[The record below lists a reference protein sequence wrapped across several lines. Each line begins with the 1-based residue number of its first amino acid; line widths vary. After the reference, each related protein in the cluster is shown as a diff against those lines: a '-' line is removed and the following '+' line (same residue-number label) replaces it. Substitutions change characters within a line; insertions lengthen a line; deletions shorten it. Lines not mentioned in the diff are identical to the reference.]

1 MHMFF
6 QKENVMTK
14 IIAVIP
20 ARGGSKS
27 LPNKNILPLQ
37 GKPLLCYTVAYA
49 LGCGAVDK
57 VVVSTDVEHIA
68 RVAKAC
74 GAETPFLRPSEYS
87 QDNTRDYLVMKHAL
101 EFFDS
106 IDEIYDIYV
115 LLRPTSPLRPSG
127 LIERAIKILVNN
139 PSASSV
145 RSVAKI
151 KEHPYRAWHK
161 ENDGSIIGFV
171 EGVDEAY
178 NMPRQELPDVYFQT
192 GDIEAIRRVTLLNG
206 SVSGKNVYPLIIEH
220 DEMVDIDHIND
231 FKNAEEKL
239 KS

>member
-1 MHMFF
+1 
-6 QKENVMTK
+6 MTK

-27 LPNKNILPLQ
+27 LPNKNILPLH

-57 VVVSTDVEHIA
+57 VIVSTDAEHIA

-106 IDEIYDIYV
+106 IDEIYDIYL

-127 LIERAIKILVNN
+127 LIERAIRILEKN

-151 KEHPYRAWHK
+151 KEHPYRAWLK
-161 ENDGSIIGFV
+161 GNDGSITGFV
-171 EGVDEAY
+171 EGLDEGY

-192 GDIEAIRRVTLLNG
+192 GDIEAIRRVTLLSG
-206 SVSGKNVYPLIIEH
+206 SVSGGNVYPLIIEH
-220 DEMVDIDHIND
+220 DEMIDIDHIND

>member
-1 MHMFF
+1 
-6 QKENVMTK
+6 MTK
-14 IIAVIP
+14 IIVIIP

-27 LPNKNILPLQ
+27 LPNKNILPLH

-49 LGCGAVDK
+49 LRCAAVDK
-57 VVVSTDVEHIA
+57 TVVSTDAEHIA
-68 RVAKAC
+68 TIAKAC

-87 QDNTRDYLVMKHAL
+87 QDDSRDYLVMKHAL

-106 IDEIYDIYV
+106 IGEIYDIYV
-115 LLRPTSPLRPSG
+115 LLRPTSPLRPNG
-127 LIERAIKILVNN
+127 LIEKAIQILKNN
-139 PSASSV
+139 PSASSI

-151 KEHPYRAWHK
+151 KEHPYRAWYK

-171 EGVDEAY
+171 EGVEEAY

-206 SVSGKNVYPLIIEH
+206 SVSGGNVYPLIIEH
-220 DEMVDIDHIND
+220 DEMVDIDHMND
-231 FKNAEEKL
+231 FNNAEEKL